1 MLLSD
6 SDEITQNKNPT
17 ANIRTDVKCTG
28 CPKKTHFQNAVGA
41 TVHLLNHKLP
51 APLVS
56 RNEFF
61 GRFLLKL
68 SLIKPSQVMYMV
80 KFSPTALNFGYD
92 FVLIVD
98 FFGTSCI

>member
-1 MLLSD
+1 MEVD
-6 SDEITQNKNPT
+6 Y
-17 ANIRTDVKCTG
+17 TG
-28 CPKKTHFQNAVGA
+28 CPKKTHFQKAVGA

-68 SLIKPSQVMYMV
+68 SLIKPSQVMFMV
-80 KFSPTALNFGYD
+80 KHGCRVLNFG
-92 FVLIVD
+92 FCAI
-98 FFGTSCI
+98 SS